1 MPPGLPTH
9 AFTPSNFLALGPEQ
23 SRLEASRVVVLPV
36 PYDAATS
43 FRSGARDGPRAIIEA
58 SRHLEDFDPELQR
71 EPCDAGIHTL
81 HELEPTAAGPEA
93 MAGMVTQAMAPLVQ
107 QRKLVAL
114 LGGDHSLT
122 PGAVTAYR
130 AAFPDLSVLY
140 LDAHAD
146 LRDTYQGSRFSHA
159 CGARRVLEQCPAT
172 IVGVRSIAQE
182 EWRFINEQRVPVFQ
196 WPSAASAGLAEQVL
210 STLTPH
216 VYVSLDLD
224 VLDPSLMPA
233 VGTPEPGGM
242 SWEQLLALLRAV
254 SLQRTIVGF
263 DIMEL
268 APALGPPSC
277 AYIAAKLAYKLMGY
291 ALFGKIPQ
299 PPSP

>member
-1 MPPGLPTH
+1 MAPGLSRD

-23 SRLEASRVVVLPV
+23 SSFENSRVVVLPA
-36 PYDAATS
+36 PYDAAAS

-71 EPCDAGIHTL
+71 EPSVAGIHTL
-81 HELEPTAAGPEA
+81 QELEPTAAGPEA
-93 MAGMVTQAMAPLVQ
+93 MAGLVTQAVTPLVQ

-122 PGAVTAYR
+122 PGAVRAYR

-146 LRDTYQGSRFSHA
+146 LRDAYQGSRFSHA
-159 CGARRVLEQCPAT
+159 CAARRVLEHCPTT

-182 EWRFINEQRVPVFQ
+182 EWRFINEQRAPVFQ

-210 STLTPH
+210 NTLTPH
-216 VYVSLDLD
+216 VYISVDLD

-242 SWEQLLALLRAV
+242 SWEQVLTILRAV
-254 SLQRTIVGF
+254 SFQRTIVGF

-268 APALGPPSC
+268 APSLGPPSC

-291 ALFGKIPQ
+291 ALFPT
-299 PPSP
+299 

>member
-1 MPPGLPTH
+1 MAPGLPRD

-23 SRLEASRVVVLPV
+23 SNLKTSRVVVLPV
-36 PYDAATS
+36 PYDSATS

-81 HELEPTAAGPEA
+81 QELEPTAAGPEA
-93 MAGMVTQAMAPLVQ
+93 MASLVTQAMTPLLQ

-122 PGAVTAYR
+122 PGAVGAYR

-146 LRDTYQGSRFSHA
+146 LRDSYQGSRFSHA
-159 CGARRVLEQCPAT
+159 CAARRVLELCPAT

-210 STLTPH
+210 NTLTPH
-216 VYVSLDLD
+216 VYVSVDLD
-224 VLDPSLMPA
+224 VLDPSLMPG

-242 SWEQLLALLRAV
+242 SWEQGLTLLRAV
-254 SLQRTIVGF
+254 ASQRTIIGF

-291 ALFGKIPQ
+291 ALFPT
-299 PPSP
+299 

>member
-1 MPPGLPTH
+1 
-9 AFTPSNFLALGPEQ
+9 LGPEQ
-23 SRLEASRVVVLPV
+23 SNSETSKVVVLPV

-58 SRHLEDFDPELQR
+58 SRHLEDFDPELLR

-81 HELEPTAAGPEA
+81 QELEPTAAGPEA
-93 MAGMVTQAMAPLVQ
+93 MAHLVTQAMTPLVQ
-107 QRKLVAL
+107 QGKLVAL

-122 PGAVTAYR
+122 PGAVRAYR

-146 LRDTYQGSRFSHA
+146 LRDAYQGSRFSHA
-159 CGARRVLEQCPAT
+159 CAARRVLEQCPAT

-182 EWRFINEQRVPVFQ
+182 EWRFINEQRVPLFQ
-196 WPSAASAGLAEQVL
+196 WPAAVSLPLAEQVL

-216 VYVSLDLD
+216 VYVSVDLD
-224 VLDPSLMPA
+224 VLDPSLMPG

-242 SWEQLLALLRAV
+242 SWEHVLTLLRAV
-254 SLQRTIVGF
+254 SSRRTIVGF
-263 DIMEL
+263 DVMEL

-291 ALFGKIPQ
+291 ALFNKVPQ
-299 PPSP
+299 PPSR